1 MEGDNNNII
10 IYVQGQIG
18 TEGVGQQLEN
28 NAVPQPSLENA
39 AIGGQGV
46 GNRQVL
52 QNPLI
57 LDSPSIPQS
66 NAEMI
71 MASAAGGMFSI

>member
-1 MEGDNNNII
+1 MGGDNNNFII
-10 IYVQGQIG
+10 QVQGQIG
-18 TEGVGQQLEN
+18 AEGVGQQLEN
-28 NAVPQPSLENA
+28 VTVPQPPFENA

-71 MASAAGGMFSI
+71 MALAAGGMFSI